1 MEGLLCC
8 RDGKGLPQICLLESF
23 RPITRVRLDLGGI
36 EAVCAFMINKGT
48 QQDSM
53 RSDLDLDREV
63 QMPKQES
70 IACMGRDAGG
80 RHIFGIDRPMECGPG
95 LREDVMGQRIL
106 AQPVRGL
113 QYMLRRLSGYYQF
126 MPELKVDGIFGEK
139 TLEAVMRFQQE
150 LHLPVTGIVDWG
162 TWNAVRDK
170 WMDMEKQLANPR
182 ALRAFP
188 GEKCWVE
195 PGADKEFMILPQTM
209 FLVLSRQ
216 FNGIAPYEADGIH
229 GTTSSDN
236 VRWLQRAAGMEET
249 GIMDAVTWA
258 VLCNLYEIFV
268 VGDVED
274 SRAKFVGGWG

>member
-1 MEGLLCC
+1 MIDKSTQQGSM
-8 RDGKGLPQICLLESF
+8 R
-23 RPITRVRLDLGGI
+23 TDLGLNP
-36 EAVCAFMINKGT
+36 EMQV
-48 QQDSM
+48 
-53 RSDLDLDREV
+53 
-63 QMPKQES
+63 PKQES
-70 IACMGRDAGG
+70 IACMERNTGG
-80 RHIFGIDRPMECGPG
+80 KHIFGTDRPMRSSPG
-95 LREDVMGQRIL
+95 WREDAMGQRIL

-113 QYMLRRLSGYYQF
+113 QYMLRRLSGYDRCL
-126 MPELKVDGIFGEK
+126 PELKVDGIFGEK

-150 LHLPVTGIVDWG
+150 LHLPVTGIVDWV

-170 WMDMEKQLANPR
+170 WMDLEKQLANPR

-216 FNGIAPYEADGIH
+216 FNGVAPYEADGIH

-258 VLCNLYEIFV
+258 VLCDLYEIFV
-268 VGDVED
+268 VKDMED
-274 SRAKFVGGWG
+274 SRTKFVGGWG

>member
-1 MEGLLCC
+1 M
-8 RDGKGLPQICLLESF
+8 F
-23 RPITRVRLDLGGI
+23 
-36 EAVCAFMINKGT
+36 GT
-48 QQDSM
+48 
-53 RSDLDLDREV
+53 
-63 QMPKQES
+63 
-70 IACMGRDAGG
+70 
-80 RHIFGIDRPMECGPG
+80 DRPMKSSPG
-95 LREDVMGQRIL
+95 RKENLMGQQIL
-106 AQPVRGL
+106 AQPVHGL
-113 QYMLRRLSGYYQF
+113 QYMLCRLSGYYQF
-126 MPELKVDGIFGEK
+126 LPELEVDGIFGEK

-150 LHLPVTGIVDWG
+150 VHLPATGILDWN

-170 WMDMEKQLANPR
+170 WMDLEKQLANPR

-188 GEKCWVE
+188 GERCWVE

-258 VLCNLYEIFV
+258 FLCDLYEIFV
-268 VGDVED
+268 VKDFEE
-274 SRAKFVGGWG
+274 RPAKFNGGWG